1 MSNATRYIVSGL
13 AAGTISGILGSG
25 GGLILVPLLAIFC
38 KANAQEVFSQS
49 LGVVLP
55 VCICSLAVQ
64 HRYAVTSFSV
74 LLPYLLGGAIGGG
87 CAAEAGRRI
96 PAVWLHRCFGII
108 MLWSGIR
115 CLFS

>member
-1 MSNATRYIVSGL
+1 MSEATRYIIAGL
-13 AAGTISGILGSG
+13 AAGTVTGILGSG
-25 GGLILVPLLAIFC
+25 GGLVLVPLLAILC
-38 KANAQEVFSQS
+38 KADGQEVFSQS
-49 LGVVLP
+49 LSIMLP
-55 VCICSLAVQ
+55 ICICSLAVQ
-64 HRYAVTSFSV
+64 HRYAVTPFSE

-87 CAAEAGRRI
+87 CAALVGRRI

>member
-1 MSNATRYIVSGL
+1 MSNAIGYIASGL
-13 AAGTISGILGSG
+13 AAGTITGILGSG

-49 LGVVLP
+49 LGIMLP

-87 CAAEAGRRI
+87 CAAVAGRRI

>member
-1 MSNATRYIVSGL
+1 MSNAIGYIASGF
-13 AAGTISGILGSG
+13 AAGTITGILGSG

-38 KANAQEVFSQS
+38 
-49 LGVVLP
+49 
-55 VCICSLAVQ
+55 
-64 HRYAVTSFSV
+64 RYAVTSFSV

-87 CAAEAGRRI
+87 CAAAVGRRI

>member
-13 AAGTISGILGSG
+13 AAGTITGILGSG

-49 LGVVLP
+49 LGIMLP

-74 LLPYLLGGAIGGG
+74 LLPYLLGGTLGGG
-87 CAAEAGRRI
+87 GGGRWFRGVH
-96 PAVWLHRCFGII
+96 PLWLRRGFGLLLI
-108 MLWSGIR
+108 LGGAR
-115 CLFS
+115 CLLL